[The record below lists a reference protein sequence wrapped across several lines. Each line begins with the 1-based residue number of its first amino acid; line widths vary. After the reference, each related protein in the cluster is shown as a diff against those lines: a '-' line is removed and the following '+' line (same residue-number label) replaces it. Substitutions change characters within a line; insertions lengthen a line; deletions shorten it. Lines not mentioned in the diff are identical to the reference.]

1 MAAPLRSLFKALTRR
16 GRGQRVL
23 MHAPLS
29 YRRVGNG
36 EWRRGKSENV
46 SSSGIL
52 FQAEHPETVGT
63 PVDIRFNEPLE
74 TGDEAGILESCRGE
88 IVRALEVPGTDQ
100 ILMLAAK
107 LSQFQFKPRP
117 AFDVRAA
124 IGEDRGPLE
133 TRLRR

>member
-1 MAAPLRSLFKALTRR
+1 MAAPLKTLFKALTKHKRS
-16 GRGQRVL
+16 QRVL

-29 YRRVGNG
+29 YRPVGNG

-52 FQAEHPETVGT
+52 FQAMRPEKVGT
-63 PVDIRFNEPLE
+63 SVDIKFDEPLE

-88 IVRALEVPGTDQ
+88 IVRAHEVPGTEQ
-100 ILMLAAK
+100 ILLLAAK

-124 IGEDRGPLE
+124 IGEDRGPME